1 MNKINWMAARTEV
14 TLTAKEYS
22 YKKSHYLFHVSIER
36 ILELCDQYKINAK
49 DSNRSISIVGERG
62 SGKTSVVKT
71 VSQILKDR
79 DYFVFDIVDPGVFS
93 GTISLLELLIS
104 NIYLYINKNS
114 KANNYSNLFGHS
126 NSREML
132 EFKMFEEIEGIMDTL
147 ANFRIDKSVFSNEN
161 TSMEVLNDINNR
173 VSFNENLSKLI
184 NDLKVYTGKENIVLC
199 IDDLDLVD
207 NKDTYNMLEDVR
219 KYLLKDITVI
229 VSYRDVQLLDAVVQ
243 KKLNENKE
251 LKNEGFID
259 SNDIYNQ
266 STKYI
271 EKLLPLS
278 SRVYLQKTNEV
289 WSQKNSDVLYALLN
303 FDELNSE
310 KLNYEKEFV
319 KKYAE
324 DEKTMNFLKGATVKE
339 WLVFAIFK
347 KTRINITP
355 VDAKEEMIVGLPDNM
370 RGLLQLIEIV
380 HERLVMPKND
390 DEKYLEIIKNNLK
403 IYKEYYYD
411 FISEKLP
418 TDEMKII
425 KKWEGSPV
433 ESKNYNIYQA
443 LFHEIKKSV
452 VSTNKEMKSFGNMDQ
467 LLNINLVSN
476 ENVTIGDVYEILER
490 YKMTNADDPEAV
502 FFVYVIKVIYSI
514 ELLHLYINGNIK
526 KENSIDSYLNLL
538 NNKITPDGLIY
549 VEDSD
554 NIIKYNKQFI
564 ENIDLNMDNFDNN
577 STFILDN
584 LIKKL
589 MYTTFTAK
597 GNNSQNMRFK
607 LNSAKETENKENN
620 GNFIQTKNITY
631 AYKPYYNKNI
641 KEIILKKNY
650 SYYFDLLTYL
660 TKKNYIQ
667 DSFEDENYI
676 YYSMFDMDKLL
687 RVNFSGA
694 NPNYTL
700 YSVIEQIKN
709 LFIFSNTEKGF
720 TYLYENFENKENKNI
735 FREYTEEEW
744 NAIDLLLKNRQ
755 ELVENFEEIKRAD
768 IEDNEILLK
777 KYKELESDL
786 YSINKHTKSQSLAI
800 EITNFK
806 KNITSNIVLIP
817 TSKKGLRDAIKD
829 VLKKESD
836 KLNKTEL
843 NELNNMAVRA
853 KLSGPLNKQDRKQF
867 INILD
872 SKNIRYEL
880 K

>member
-22 YKKSHYLFHVSIER
+22 YKKSNYLFHISIER

-71 VSQILKDR
+71 VSQILKAK

-126 NSREML
+126 NSREIL
-132 EFKMFEEIEGIMDTL
+132 EFKMIEEIEGIMDTL

-173 VSFNENLSKLI
+173 VSFNKNLSKLI

-207 NKDTYNMLEDVR
+207 NKDTYNMLEDIR

-243 KKLNENKE
+243 KNLNENKE

-303 FDELNSE
+303 FEKLNSE

-319 KKYAE
+319 EKYAE

-339 WLVFAIFK
+339 WLIFAIFK

-380 HERLVMPKND
+380 HERLVMPKNN
-390 DEKYLEIIKNNLK
+390 DEKYLEIIRNNLK

-452 VSTNKEMKSFGNMDQ
+452 VSANKEMKSFGNMDQ

-514 ELLHLYINGNIK
+514 ELLRLYINGNIK

-549 VEDSD
+549 VEESD

-564 ENIDLNMDNFDNN
+564 EKINLNMDEFSNR
-577 STFILDN
+577 SILILDT

-597 GNNSQNMRFK
+597 GNNSQNIRFK
-607 LNSAKETENKENN
+607 LNNTKEAENKSN

-631 AYKPYYNKNI
+631 AYRSYYSKNI
-641 KEIILKKNY
+641 KEITLSKNY

-660 TKKNYIQ
+660 TKRNYIE
-667 DSFEDENYI
+667 DSFEDKNYI

-687 RVNFSGA
+687 RVNFGGA

-700 YSVIEQIKN
+700 YSVIDQIKN
-709 LFIFSNTEKGF
+709 LFVFSNTEKGF

-735 FREYTEEEW
+735 FREYTKEEW
-744 NAIDLLLKNRQ
+744 NSLDLLLKNRQ

-768 IEDNEILLK
+768 VENNEKLFK

-786 YSINKHTKSQSLAI
+786 YSINKHTESQSLAI

-829 VLKKESD
+829 VLKKEND

-843 NELNNMAVRA
+843 NELNNMVIRA
-853 KLSGPLNKQDRKQF
+853 KLRGPLNKQDREQF

-872 SKNIRYEL
+872 AKNIRYEL